1 MNKYPSS
8 GIVLYGISLGKQP
21 VGDQCPLT
29 SSLGEFPGYWAGS
42 RILGYRP
49 CWCPSP
55 FPFLPSIPRC
65 FPFTLTSPPLIFFLF
80 FFLQPTYFFPFLFLP
95 RHWISFVFLL
105 YDRRIFTHS
114 IDPSLVDGEFRGLG
128 MSLIPNVVV

>member
-65 FPFTLTSPPLIFFLF
+65 FPFTLH
-80 FFLQPTYFFPFLFLP
+80 

-114 IDPSLVDGEFRGLG
+114 IDPSLVDGEFPGLR
-128 MSLIPNVVV
+128 MSLIPNVVVLEAEH